1 MTVLL
6 ALATG
11 AVLVAAPASARK
23 LSPEAGKNAGQ
34 SAGPAAAPPPDT
46 TAGVVQAASAPAGMP
61 AAAAPAD
68 PPSPADDQ
76 DAAPTAAAAATPD
89 ASPAPAPAAP
99 APIKY
104 EVDINAPKDLR
115 ELLDNNLDLV
125 RFRGNPRMTREQLF
139 RLVRTTPEQIRTL
152 IATAGYYAP
161 DVTVKLDRDATPPKV
176 NISVA
181 PGEPVRV
188 GEVEIVLQGFA
199 PNDAQRASNQFDADA
214 LRATWA
220 LKRGEVFRQDDWE
233 ASKRALL
240 RQVVQTRYPRAQ
252 LLESQATVDPDARQA
267 NLRVVLDSGPEL
279 RFGELRIEGLKRY
292 PESVVRNLNQID
304 PGDFYS
310 ESVLQSYQSRLQD
323 TGYFS
328 SVEVSAD
335 MSAILNEQLEAAAA
349 TPAPGAE
356 PGAPAVPMPRPAD
369 ASAMAPLPLLVR
381 VTENK
386 RKNVSAGLGYS
397 TNTGNRASLS
407 YDDLAIFGLR
417 LKSALTLETKRQTA
431 RGDFY
436 FPVTP
441 EGYNHSVGASY
452 ERSDIEGEVTAV
464 TSVAAKRAWGTPLL
478 ERSLSLEL
486 LSETKTVQGQESVT
500 SKSLPLT
507 YAVTWRKVDNLLLPT
522 KGYAL
527 NAQVGGALLPIL
539 TDEAFV
545 RAYTRGI
552 FYLPLNTTS
561 NIVLRGEVGALGS
574 RSKVGVPAVYL
585 FRAGGDQSVRGY
597 AYQELGVKQGDATV
611 GGRYLATASAEYQ
624 YWFKPQYGAAVFY
637 DAGNAGDSF
646 SALHPKSGYGVG
658 ARWKSPVGPINVD
671 VAYGH
676 AVQKYRLHFSLGFT
690 F

>member
-1 MTVLL
+1 MT
-6 ALATG
+6 
-11 AVLVAAPASARK
+11 
-23 LSPEAGKNAGQ
+23 
-34 SAGPAAAPPPDT
+34 AGPAFGQ
-46 TAGVVQAASAPAGMP
+46 TAGQTTDQTADQTPAPAT
-61 AAAAPAD
+61 APAEGEAD
-68 PPSPADDQ
+68 PQPEAKP
-76 DAAPTAAAAATPD
+76 
-89 ASPAPAPAAP
+89 ASPAPVVSTG
-99 APIKY
+99 IKY
-104 EVDINAPKDLR
+104 TVNIDAPEELE
-115 ELLDNNLDLV
+115 ELLEKNLDLM
-125 RFRGNPRMTREQLF
+125 RFRGNARMNREQLF

-152 IATAGYYAP
+152 VATAGYYSP
-161 DVTVKLDRDATPPKV
+161 EVSVKLDRDAAPLAVQVKV
-176 NISVA
+176 V

-188 GEVEIVLQGFA
+188 GEVEIVLQGFP
-199 PNDAQRASNQFDADA
+199 PNPDQRASNQFNADA
-214 LRATWA
+214 LKGTWA
-220 LKRGEVFRQDDWE
+220 LKRGAVFRQDDWE
-233 ASKRALL
+233 ASKRAIL

-252 LLESQATVDPDARQA
+252 LLETQATIDPESHQA

-292 PESVVRNLNQID
+292 PESVITNLNPID
-304 PGDFYS
+304 PGDYYS
-310 ESVLQSYQSRLQD
+310 EAALQSYQSRLQD

-349 TPAPGAE
+349 TTPAPGAD
-356 PGAPAVPMPRPAD
+356 PAAAAVPMPRSDNA
-369 ASAMAPLPLLVR
+369 ASMAPLPLLVR

-397 TNTGNRASLS
+397 TNTGNRASLT

-441 EGYNHSVGASY
+441 DGYNHSIGASY

-464 TSVAAKRAWGTPLL
+464 TSIAAKRAWGTPLL
-478 ERSLSLEL
+478 ERSISLEL
-486 LSETKTVQGQESVT
+486 LTETKTVQGQESVT

-507 YAVTWRKVDNLLLPT
+507 YAVTWRKVDNLLMPT

-552 FYLPLNTTS
+552 YYLPLNTTS
-561 NIVLRGEVGALGS
+561 NIILRADLGALGS
-574 RSKVGVPAVYL
+574 RSKDGVPAVYL

-646 SALHPKSGYGVG
+646 SALHPKSGYGIG

>member
-1 MTVLL
+1 MT
-6 ALATG
+6 
-11 AVLVAAPASARK
+11 
-23 LSPEAGKNAGQ
+23 AGPVFGQTTGQ
-34 SAGPAAAPPPDT
+34 ST
-46 TAGVVQAASAPAGMP
+46 
-61 AAAAPAD
+61 
-68 PPSPADDQ
+68 DQ
-76 DAAPTAAAAATPD
+76 TSDQ
-89 ASPAPAPAAP
+89 APAPAAAPAEVQAAPQPEAKPASP
-99 APIKY
+99 APLVSTGIKY
-104 EVDINAPKDLR
+104 TVNIDAPDELE
-115 ELLDNNLDLV
+115 ELLEKNLDLM
-125 RFRGNPRMTREQLF
+125 RFRGNARMTREQLF

-152 IATAGYYAP
+152 VATAGYYSP
-161 DVTVKLDRDATPPKV
+161 EVSVKLDRDATPLV
-176 NISVA
+176 VQVTVA
-181 PGEPVRV
+181 AGEPVRV
-188 GEVEIVLQGFA
+188 GEVEIVLQGFP
-199 PNDAQRASNQFDADA
+199 PNPEQRASNQFNPDA
-214 LRATWA
+214 LRGTWA
-220 LKRGEVFRQDDWE
+220 LKRGEIFRQDDWE

-252 LLESQATVDPDARQA
+252 LLESQATIDPESRQA

-292 PESVVRNLNQID
+292 PESVITNLNPID
-304 PGDFYS
+304 PGDYYS
-310 ESVLQSYQSRLQD
+310 EAALQSYQSRLQD

-349 TPAPGAE
+349 TAPPPGAD
-356 PGAPAVPMPRPAD
+356 PAAAAAAAVPMPRSDNA
-369 ASAMAPLPLLVR
+369 ASMAPLPLLVR

-397 TNTGNRASLS
+397 TNTGNRASLT

-436 FPVTP
+436 FPVTSD
-441 EGYNHSVGASY
+441 GYNHSIGASY

-478 ERSLSLEL
+478 ERSISLEL

-507 YAVTWRKVDNLLLPT
+507 YATTWRKVDNLLMPT

-552 FYLPLNTTS
+552 YYLPLNTTS
-561 NIVLRGEVGALGS
+561 NIILRAEVGALGS

-646 SALHPKSGYGVG
+646 SALHPKSGYGIG